1 MSNDLRSIEEIK
13 KAIDDYLR
21 MSTEEFDAEYSLKEN
36 AEAKGFI
43 KGLRW
48 VLKLS

>member
-1 MSNDLRSIEEIK
+1 MSENLRSIEEIK
-13 KAIDDYLR
+13 KAIADYLK
-21 MSTEEFDAEYSLKEN
+21 MTIEEFDVKYSIKDN

-48 VLKLS
+48 VLKL